1 MRFDDRRGVR
11 HVKRM
16 AESGAQRYAGSWV
29 EALWKRLEAIDFMSQ
44 GLQFAAT
51 LLLCFFPFMIVT
63 NALAG
68 RSTVTALVR
77 HLGLDREASADVG
90 SLFASSSATSNA
102 VTGAASVFFVMGGIA
117 AASALQQLY
126 QRIFELPGRGVRDT
140 SHQVLGLALL
150 MAGALLAAWG
160 LPAVQDFGGP
170 VFVDLVV
177 LVVSTVLWWLLMWVL
192 LAGRV
197 PWRDL
202 LPSAVVTGIC
212 YTGMRVVFSLTGSN
226 TVTSNTAKYG
236 PIGVVFFFMS
246 WLIALGVVIILGAVT
261 GIVWRERGLSLTAG
275 LRRLPRPRRRG
286 RG

>member
-1 MRFDDRRGVR
+1 MRADN
-11 HVKRM
+11 HLTRM
-16 AESGAQRYAGSWV
+16 ARMVRSARERYAGSWA
-29 EALWKRLEAIDFMSQ
+29 EALWKRLEAVDFMSQ

-77 HLGLDREASADVG
+77 RLGLDRQASADV
-90 SLFASSSATSNA
+90 SDLFAPSTTTSSA
-102 VTGAASVFFVMGGIA
+102 VTGTASVFFVLGGFA

-126 QRIFELPGRGVRDT
+126 QRIFELPGRGVRDVL
-140 SHQVLGLALL
+140 HQVLSLAVVI
-150 MAGALLAAWG
+150 AGAALAAWTG
-160 LPAVQDFGGP
+160 PALHRVGGP
-170 VFVDLVV
+170 VLLGAVGLVAAA
-177 LVVSTVLWWLLMWVL
+177 LLWWVLMRLL

-202 LPSAVVTGIC
+202 LPSAVITAVC
-212 YTGMRVVFSLTGSN
+212 YLGMRVVFSFTASD
-226 TVTSNTAKYG
+226 TVTSNTAEYG
-236 PIGVVFFFMS
+236 PIGVVFFLMS

-261 GIVWRERGLSLTAG
+261 GIVWRERGLSLRAALG
-275 LRRLPRPRRRG
+275 RRPRPGKPG